1 MSNILLVLSSPR
13 IGESMSSKY
22 ASDLAHKLAAK
33 SGGKV
38 TVRDVATK
46 PLPHIDA
53 ELITA
58 TRSGKTDMS
67 AHEKA
72 ASDRAMEII
81 NEAKNADVIVI
92 GAAMLN
98 FGPTT
103 NLKGWIDYMAV
114 PGKTFQ
120 YGANG
125 PEGLVKGKKVYVVT
139 ASGGMYGDGPGDY
152 LAPWLAFALGF
163 MGMTDVEFIKIDGLG
178 YGPEQVEKA
187 TSAATAKIDAIA
199 A

>member
-1 MSNILLVLSSPR
+1 MSNVLLVLSSPR

-22 ASDLAHKLAAK
+22 AIDLAKKLAAK

-38 TVRDVATK
+38 TVRDVAAK

-53 ELITA
+53 DFIA
-58 TRSGKTDMS
+58 AMRSGKTDLT

-81 NEAKNADVIVI
+81 NETKAADIIVI
-92 GAAMLN
+92 GAATFN

-103 NLKGWIDYMAV
+103 NLKGWIDHMAA
-114 PGKTFQ
+114 PKQTFQ

-125 PEGLVKGKKVYVVT
+125 PEGLVTGKKVYVVT
-139 ASGGMYGDGPGDY
+139 ASGGIYGDGPGDY
-152 LAPWLAFALGF
+152 LTPWLAFSLGF
-163 MGMTDVEFIKIDGLG
+163 MGMTDVEFIKLEGIG
-178 YGPEQVEKA
+178 YGPEAVEKTIA
-187 TSAATAKIDAIA
+187 AATAKITSIA

>member
-13 IGESMSSKY
+13 IGESVSTKY
-22 ASDLAHKLAAK
+22 ANELAHTLAAK

-38 TVRDVATK
+38 TVRDVAAK
-46 PLPHIDA
+46 PLPHIDG
-53 ELITA
+53 ELIAA
-58 TRSGKTDMS
+58 TRSGKTDMT

-72 ASDRAMEII
+72 AADRAMEIV
-81 NEAKNADVIVI
+81 NEAKSADVIVI
-92 GAAMLN
+92 GAAMMN

-103 NLKGWIDYMAV
+103 NLKGWIDHLAV
-114 PGKTFQ
+114 PGQTFQ

-125 PEGLVKGKKVYVVT
+125 PEGLVKGKKVYVIT
-139 ASGGMYGDGPGDY
+139 ASGGIYGDGPGDY
-152 LAPWLAFALGF
+152 LTPWLAFALGF
-163 MGMTDVEFIKIDGLG
+163 MGMSDVEFIKIDGLG

-187 TSAATAKIDAIA
+187 TSAASSKIAAIA